1 MKTTTTQVTKTNIVI
16 EAEADVFIIP
26 NKLYKLNPKYMTELN
41 RIVNVRKIALANN
54 LVYDYEADDVI
65 QLWFVSDDL
74 GSDNLGN
81 HGFRFW
87 VENDRYWVHSSE
99 SKILSCLPKKMFEG
113 LREGETRTILIPM
126 NDTEIQNC
134 NTGDEEKV
142 DIELRL
148 TITAAQSKYRYKSFG
163 NFEDTISMV

>member
-1 MKTTTTQVTKTNIVI
+1 MKTTTQVVTRTNVTI

-26 NKLYKLNPKYMTELN
+26 NKLYKLKPKYMTELN

-74 GSDNLGN
+74 DSENLGD
-81 HGFRFW
+81 HGFRFYIEDDKYL
-87 VENDRYWVHSSE
+87 VPPSE

-126 NDTEIQNC
+126 NDTEIHNC

-148 TITAAQSKYRYKSFG
+148 TITAAQSKYRYKNFG
-163 NFEDTISMV
+163 NFEDTLSMV